1 MAKPTRFIEQNMLDV
16 YYPKIFLQNILET
29 ELSDALLDLFLE
41 GTPAPRSLGVAAA
54 YTEKGK
60 LAVLAIAAGKQVVLI
75 EFRSS
80 TNEHTIVARQLL
92 QDRLLCSEYNTVYA
106 FDIAPIAL
114 ALFADRGVR
123 LINGVDFQSVCPG
136 GSSNR
141 DPAIAIESLMTTE
154 RSSTFHPR
162 NTRAIFAES
171 LWDTSNRNCETFLAL
186 RAWSASFFAKLDG
199 DAEEK
204 FRGVP
209 RVNTMNI
216 SDLDLQVLAK
226 QSRGDQRLDGQK
238 NPAVKHD
245 FVKPR
250 IMDENGRKAKVILTR
265 FQTRMLR
272 PQSGSHLCLLLQNE
286 RGEQYEVHG
295 RISDVSGQQATIELR
310 NPHNFFA
317 KEILSITS
325 VGQNGPTSADL
336 ANASKVLEILQ
347 GKYTLSTNPFL
358 QTIWPVPDQEVEWPS
373 TFHCFHAPPILSTP
387 HHSLNESQEQ
397 AVLHMLSQTNDRH
410 ISIIQGP
417 PGTGKTSVIATYV
430 LSATA
435 AGQGGIWLVAQ
446 SNVAVKNIAE
456 KLIAVGFDN
465 WKLLVSRDFQ
475 EDWHEHLYHRIARN
489 VIRSD
494 QFYQGCKD
502 LAGCRV
508 ILCTLSMLS
517 HPRITLF
524 TSPIPIRSLV
534 VDEASQI
541 NVSQYMHPL
550 STFPTI
556 HKLCFIG
563 DDKQLPPYG
572 QEEIEEI
579 QSIFEV
585 IHLRSTALF
594 LDMQYRMPSQ
604 IGNFISDAVY
614 DGQLRSNPEHP
625 NANDFSAFFIHVK
638 DSTELQHGTSYQN
651 PAEIATIIKIARKLQ
666 EDGESFKIITPYEAQ
681 KSMLENGLRGAGLV
695 WQNKCFAVDSFQGNE
710 EDVIV
715 LSLVRTKE
723 LGFLQDLRRTN
734 VMLTRCKKF
743 LFTVS
748 SWDFLVNG
756 PGANSLVGRMAA
768 SCGDDSWIWP
778 DDIDSGNY

>member
-325 VGQNGPTSADL
+325 V
-336 ANASKVLEILQ
+336 LEILQ

-435 AGQGGIWLVAQ
+435 AGQG
-446 SNVAVKNIAE
+446 E

-666 EDGESFKIITPYEAQ
+666 EDE
-681 KSMLENGLRGAGLV
+681 
-695 WQNKCFAVDSFQGNE
+695 
-710 EDVIV
+710 V
-715 LSLVRTKE
+715 L
-723 LGFLQDLRRTN
+723 
-734 VMLTRCKKF
+734 
-743 LFTVS
+743 
-748 SWDFLVNG
+748 
-756 PGANSLVGRMAA
+756 A
-768 SCGDDSWIWP
+768 
-778 DDIDSGNY
+778 